1 VQPVAQV
8 RGVRR
13 RHGLVRPPRR
23 RAAAAASAAAAWGE
37 ETHAPERVSL
47 AYPRIAPLCSAL
59 IPFQSNRLWHEP

>member
-23 RAAAAASAAAAWGE
+23 RAAASAAAWGE

-59 IPFQSNRLWHEP
+59 L